1 MRLID
6 GLLEAFID
14 ILLVCELHVGPAVD
28 DDRVVAGRIDINV
41 SHSRMMALDDLPSQL
56 DVGCLHLLLQM
67 FLCIIVAHLPQ
78 KVTLPCQF
86 PDRDCLVGS
95 LSAIGGE
102 VPVGLDGL
110 ANSWDLVD
118 IEEVVGIGTSQHT
131 DFLASL
137 HKIYLNRVDRIVCK

>member
-1 MRLID
+1 
-6 GLLEAFID
+6 
-14 ILLVCELHVGPAVD
+14 
-28 DDRVVAGRIDINV
+28 
-41 SHSRMMALDDLPSQL
+41 
-56 DVGCLHLLLQM
+56 M

-95 LSAIGGE
+95 LSAISGE
-102 VPVGLDGL
+102 VLVGLDGL

-131 DFLASL
+131 DLLASL